1 MSIAALVSIL
11 AACGSSPSA
20 PGEVQSPSA
29 VGALFSDDFES
40 DSLAAWEDGVDPARH
55 RIVTDSSARSGRRY
69 LAVTYPRGHD
79 GGWMTHFIRPGGDSL
94 YASIDVRFPANWMG
108 GTKLLGL
115 YGSRSDDQ
123 WSAFGR
129 AGICPS
135 GFDFFA
141 AMLVSEPAS
150 GIGTRFYTYYPT
162 MAREPDGVTC
172 WGRFGD
178 GTERYTSPLTL
189 SLGEWHHLEFW
200 ARLNTPGRADGEQ
213 AFWIDGTERGRWSG
227 ITFRQSAILQMNALQ
242 LSFSVSDGVSQAQQL
257 HVDNV
262 VVRRGPPSHNER
274 TASLSTFSRVR
285 ANFSLWPFVTSE

>member
-11 AACGSSPSA
+11 AACGSSPNA
-20 PGEVQSPSA
+20 PGEVRSPSA
-29 VGALFSDDFES
+29 AGALFSDDFES

-55 RIVTDSSARSGRRY
+55 GIVTDSSARSGTRY
-69 LAVTYPRGHD
+69 LAVTYQPGRD

-94 YASIDVRFPANWMG
+94 YASVDVRFPENWSG

-135 GFDFFA
+135 GSDFFV
-141 AMLVSEPAS
+141 AMLISEPAS
-150 GIGTRFYTYYPT
+150 GAGTRFYTYYPG

-178 GTERYTSPLTL
+178 GTERYTPPLTL
-189 SLGEWHHLEFW
+189 SLGEWHRIEFW
-200 ARLNTPGRADGEQ
+200 VRLNTPGRADGEQ
-213 AFWIDGTERGRWSG
+213 AFRIDGTERGRWSG
-227 ITFRQSAILQMNALQ
+227 IAFRQSAILQMNALQ
-242 LSFSVSDGVSQAQQL
+242 LSFSVSDGVSQAQHL

-262 VVRRGPPSHNER
+262 VVRRGPP
-274 TASLSTFSRVR
+274 
-285 ANFSLWPFVTSE
+285 

>member
-11 AACGSSPSA
+11 AACGSSPNA
-20 PGEVQSPSA
+20 PGEVQSPGAS
-29 VGALFSDDFES
+29 GALFSDDFES

-69 LAVTYPRGHD
+69 LAVSYPLGRD

-94 YASIDVRFPANWMG
+94 YASVDVRFPENWKG
-108 GTKLLGL
+108 GTKLLGF

-150 GIGTRFYTYYPT
+150 GIGTRFYTYYPA

-178 GTERYTSPLTL
+178 GTERYTPPLTL
-189 SLGEWHHLEFW
+189 SPGEWHRIEFW

-213 AFWIDGTERGRWSG
+213 AFWIDGAERGRWSS
-227 ITFRQSAILQMNALQ
+227 IAFRQSAILQMNALQ

-262 VVRRGPPSHNER
+262 VVRRARP
-274 TASLSTFSRVR
+274 
-285 ANFSLWPFVTSE
+285 